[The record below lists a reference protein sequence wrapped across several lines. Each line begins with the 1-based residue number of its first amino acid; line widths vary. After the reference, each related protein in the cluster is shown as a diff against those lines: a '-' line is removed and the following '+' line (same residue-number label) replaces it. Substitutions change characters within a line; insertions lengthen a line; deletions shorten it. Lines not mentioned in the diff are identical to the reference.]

1 MRQNISTWFYTLIL
15 DPTLLSKSYKS
26 ITIIFILGLAW
37 VLGSRASFRLAAM
50 TLFVVGGPILLIIL
64 LRRVELG
71 ILAVIPTSFFIR
83 WEIGT
88 GTNVSLN
95 FTILLLA
102 GLIGVWLFRQ
112 IAIVREFRLVPSV
125 VNVPAIAFL
134 VAVTVS
140 LIAGNINWILT
151 ARERASLP
159 AQFGA
164 WLLYTIPIGWIL
176 WSINN
181 VNELRL
187 IRLSTLTFLAF
198 GSIGIIG
205 YAVPSLSRILNL
217 FAPRSTEAMF
227 WTWIVS
233 IAFGQFLFNRG
244 LSTRV
249 RLLLA
254 LLVIFTFSAA
264 WLHGRK
270 EWVSGW
276 LPGLVSVWV
285 ILWLYSWKAGTV
297 STIVGGFLLILNYM
311 ALRANIVTD
320 TQQYSALSRYAT
332 LPIMY
337 ELIKASPLLGLGPAN
352 YYHYT
357 VLYPLLGWYVKF
369 NSHNNYIDIIAQTG
383 LVGFAIF
390 GWLIASIGFIG
401 IRLYKKISDITQKDK
416 DDYFS
421 LGLVG
426 AALGGIAGM
435 LVSGILGDWFLPF
448 LYNIGFP
455 GFRSSVYAW
464 LFIGGL
470 LALEIIYSHKID

>member
-1 MRQNISTWFYTLIL
+1 MRQNISTWFSTII
-15 DPTLLSKSYKS
+15 PNPILLSKNYRS
-26 ITIIFILGLAW
+26 IIIISILGLAW
-37 VLGSRASFRLAAM
+37 ILGSRASLRLAAM

-64 LRRVELG
+64 LQRLELG
-71 ILAVIPTSFFIR
+71 ILAVVPTSFFIR

-102 GLIGVWLFRQ
+102 GLIGVWLLRQ
-112 IAIVREFRLVPSV
+112 IAIVRDFRLVQSA

-134 VAVTVS
+134 VAVTIS
-140 LIAGNINWILT
+140 LIAGNIDWILT

-181 VNELRL
+181 VNEVRL
-187 IRLSTLTFLAF
+187 IRLTALTFLVF
-198 GSIGIIG
+198 GSISIVG
-205 YAVPSLSRILNL
+205 YAIPSLSKILSL

-233 IAFGQFLFNRG
+233 IAFGQSLLNRG
-244 LSTRV
+244 LSTQV

-264 WLHGRK
+264 WFHGRK

-285 ILWLYSWKAGTV
+285 ILWLYSWKAGAALTV
-297 STIVGGFLLILNYM
+297 VGGFLLMLNYM
-311 ALRANIVTD
+311 SLRANIVTD

-390 GWLIASIGFIG
+390 GWLMASIGFIG
-401 IRLYKKISDITQKDK
+401 IRLYKRISEIAQKDR

-426 AALGGIAGM
+426 AALGGVAGM

-448 LYNIGFP
+448 LYNIGFS

-464 LFIGGL
+464 LFIGSL
-470 LALEIIYSHKID
+470 LALDVIYSHRID